1 VLAFT
6 HTLRGTMYVNCESES
21 VGRYSSIVIR
31 RYEGVYGSTR
41 GGRRSRS
48 YCRYRYRSYYK
59 ERKEGSR
66 EMKGSGIGVG
76 YYGVSVFR

>member
-6 HTLRGTMYVNCESES
+6 HTLRGTMRINCKSES
-21 VGRYSSIVIR
+21 VGRCSGIVIR

-41 GGRRSRS
+41 GGRRSRLH
-48 YCRYRYRSYYK
+48 CRYRCRSCCK

-66 EMKGSGIGVG
+66 EMKGSGLGVG
-76 YYGVSVFR
+76 SYGVSVFR